1 MVILNIRMNKKD
13 LNNVFTNNINNNVI
27 NKSNNLINL
36 VLYQNLF
43 I

>member
-1 MVILNIRMNKKD
+1 MVILNIRINKKD

-36 VLYQNLF
+36 VLYQNLYL
-43 I
+43 

>member
-43 I
+43 K

>member
-36 VLYQNLF
+36 VLYQNLY

>member
-13 LNNVFTNNINNNVI
+13 LNNVFTNNINKNVI

-36 VLYQNLF
+36 VLYQNLYL
-43 I
+43 

>member
-36 VLYQNLF
+36 VLYQNLYL
-43 I
+43 